1 MYRPC
6 YRRGKRENASSQK
19 LRSFQNPQNI
29 HQIKH
34 TIMNSS
40 HRAPRGLLRENA
52 PTHLS
57 LQLHSLRS
65 YLSSGFR
72 PAGRKSSNVIQMQA
86 AFKHLQNMLI

>member
-1 MYRPC
+1 MR
-6 YRRGKRENASSQK
+6 A
-19 LRSFQNPQNI
+19 LRNLGTSKTLKNTPT
-29 HQIKH
+29 KH

-72 PAGRKSSNVIQMQA
+72 PAGRKRSNVLQMQA
-86 AFKHLQNMLI
+86 AFKHLLNMLI